1 MKNTKKVSWILIVA
15 FAISMTALAGIGA
28 RAAGSVSVT
37 GVGIF
42 DQNPNKGLHTFN
54 ESAKLFQ
61 VTFSGNFYDPDEVV
75 GGQKLWV
82 QSELGPYI
90 ILNGKTVAQWNE
102 IEFNSVQIHVKVS
115 EALGGQYLEFNF
127 NGHEGLPTEDSD
139 ASITFKK
146 DFPVYEGSL
155 SEKSTWEY
163 RAASGAPFTK
173 KVRTSNT
180 IEVTGVGI
188 FDQSPNKGIHTFS
201 DDAKLFQ
208 VTFDG
213 NFYDPDEI
221 VGGQKLWV
229 QSELGQYIVLNGKT
243 VAEWNEIEFNSVQI
257 HVKVSEALGGQYLEF
272 NFNGHEGLPKETE
285 DATIIFLKE
294 MPVYEGAL
302 SEDFE
307 FSYKAGNTS
316 AWILKK
322 QQAAETSDFAVP
334 AIIAAVILIAC
345 SGSVAKKR
353 MRK

>member
-127 NGHEGLPTEDSD
+127 NGHEGLP
-139 ASITFKK
+139 
-146 DFPVYEGSL
+146 
-155 SEKSTWEY
+155 
-163 RAASGAPFTK
+163 
-173 KVRTSNT
+173 
-180 IEVTGVGI
+180 
-188 FDQSPNKGIHTFS
+188 
-201 DDAKLFQ
+201 
-208 VTFDG
+208 
-213 NFYDPDEI
+213 
-221 VGGQKLWV
+221 
-229 QSELGQYIVLNGKT
+229 
-243 VAEWNEIEFNSVQI
+243 
-257 HVKVSEALGGQYLEF
+257 
-272 NFNGHEGLPKETE
+272 KETE